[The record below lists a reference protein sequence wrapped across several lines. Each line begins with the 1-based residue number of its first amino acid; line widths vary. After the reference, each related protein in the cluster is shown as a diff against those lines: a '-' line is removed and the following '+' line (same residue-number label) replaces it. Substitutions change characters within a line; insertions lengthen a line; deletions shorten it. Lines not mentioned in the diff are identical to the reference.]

1 MMRKKSSDLIFGIRA
16 DQLRLFFKNTFIDEF
31 TIDHFKEKMDL
42 TKEEAENKITQMLDK
57 KIIVKRKT
65 PGPPA
70 QYRLLTKGL
79 AIKNVKFIEPI
90 LREKADQ
97 LVKELIERIKV
108 LNADDYYIM
117 CVEELY
123 VFGSY
128 NSNSKDC
135 GDIDLAFDLK
145 RKRHLTREEIVKLG
159 HERAPK
165 SFNFLNS
172 FNWPISE
179 EPYRFL
185 KNRNK
190 YLNFHSKLDGEQVG
204 KLKLIWKR
212 N

>member
-1 MMRKKSSDLIFGIRA
+1 M
-16 DQLRLFFKNTFIDEF
+16 LRL
-31 TIDHFKEKMDL
+31 
-42 TKEEAENKITQMLDK
+42 KITRLDYFNLCK
-57 KIIVKRKT
+57 YQKIQRKT

-79 AIKNVKFIEPI
+79 AIKNVKFIKPI

-165 SFNFLNS
+165 SFKFVNRFGTS
-172 FNWPISE
+172 ISGGRALYSRAVE
-179 EPYRFL
+179 SL
-185 KNRNK
+185 
-190 YLNFHSKLDGEQVG
+190 
-204 KLKLIWKR
+204 
-212 N
+212 